1 MIAQRRLCLFL
12 GLMLAGALAGCAR
25 SYPPAP
31 VQTGAPAA
39 AGMRPAVPHPDRIT
53 VERGD
58 TLYGIARRYDVP
70 LRSLID
76 ANGLTPPYKL
86 AAGRVLTLPQLRQH
100 VVQPGENIEGV
111 ARQHG
116 VDASTL
122 ARTNGLSPP
131 YTLPVGQPLTL
142 PAPVQA
148 APAPP
153 PRTLPLVVYAVAPGR
168 SQAPTSHP
176 AAPPPAPPVAASEPT
191 VIAAAPKP
199 APVESVP
206 LAPPPAPAAAMAAPP
221 LSPPP
226 PPAAPPAAPLPAA
239 PPHEEVAAL
248 PPPLPAPHGNVRS
261 FLWPVRGHVIAAYGA
276 GEGGA
281 HNDGINIAAPQGTPV
296 VAADAGTV
304 AYAGNEL
311 RGYGNLVLIKHA
323 DGWMTA
329 YAHNSALLVKRGEK
343 VARGQT
349 IARVGATGAV
359 GEPQLHFE
367 IRHGTKALDPAEY
380 LPMPAATAAKG

>member
-1 MIAQRRLCLFL
+1 
-12 GLMLAGALAGCAR
+12 
-25 SYPPAP
+25 
-31 VQTGAPAA
+31 
-39 AGMRPAVPHPDRIT
+39 
-53 VERGD
+53 
-58 TLYGIARRYDVP
+58 VP

-76 ANGLTPPYKL
+76 ANGLTPPYRL
-86 AAGRVLTLPQLRQH
+86 AAGRVLALPQVRQH

-111 ARQHG
+111 ARLHG

-122 ARTNGLSPP
+122 ARTNGLAPP
-131 YTLPVGQPLTL
+131 YTLPVGQPLAL

-153 PRTLPLVVYAVAPGR
+153 PRALPPVVYAVAPGR
-168 SQAPTSHP
+168 NHAPASDTV
-176 AAPPPAPPVAASEPT
+176 APPAPPPQSAATNEPPA
-191 VIAAAPKP
+191 IAAAPKP
-199 APVESVP
+199 APVETVP
-206 LAPPPAPAAAMAAPP
+206 LAPPPAPVPAPLPAPP
-221 LSPPP
+221 PL
-226 PPAAPPAAPLPAA
+226 PPAAPA
-239 PPHEEVAAL
+239 HEEMAAL
-248 PPPLPAPHGNVRS
+248 PPPQPAPRGNVRS
-261 FLWPVRGHVIAAYGA
+261 FLWPVQGHVIASYGA

-296 VAADAGTV
+296 VAADAGIV

-343 VARGQT
+343 VGRGQA

-367 IRHGTKALDPAEY
+367 IRHGTKALDPEEY
-380 LPMPAATAAKG
+380 LPQSAAAAARG

>member
-31 VQTGAPAA
+31 VQTGAPA

-111 ARQHG
+111 ARLHG

-153 PRTLPLVVYAVAPGR
+153 PRTLPPVVYAVAPGR
-168 SQAPTSHP
+168 NHAPASDTV
-176 AAPPPAPPVAASEPT
+176 APPAPPPQSAATNEPPA
-191 VIAAAPKP
+191 IAAAP
-199 APVESVP
+199 
-206 LAPPPAPAAAMAAPP
+206 
-221 LSPPP
+221 
-226 PPAAPPAAPLPAA
+226 
-239 PPHEEVAAL
+239 
-248 PPPLPAPHGNVRS
+248 
-261 FLWPVRGHVIAAYGA
+261 
-276 GEGGA
+276 
-281 HNDGINIAAPQGTPV
+281 
-296 VAADAGTV
+296 
-304 AYAGNEL
+304 
-311 RGYGNLVLIKHA
+311 
-323 DGWMTA
+323 
-329 YAHNSALLVKRGEK
+329 
-343 VARGQT
+343 
-349 IARVGATGAV
+349 
-359 GEPQLHFE
+359 
-367 IRHGTKALDPAEY
+367 
-380 LPMPAATAAKG
+380 

>member
-1 MIAQRRLCLFL
+1 M
-12 GLMLAGALAGCAR
+12 
-25 SYPPAP
+25 
-31 VQTGAPAA
+31 
-39 AGMRPAVPHPDRIT
+39 
-53 VERGD
+53 
-58 TLYGIARRYDVP
+58 
-70 LRSLID
+70 
-76 ANGLTPPYKL
+76 
-86 AAGRVLTLPQLRQH
+86 
-100 VVQPGENIEGV
+100 
-111 ARQHG
+111 
-116 VDASTL
+116 
-122 ARTNGLSPP
+122 
-131 YTLPVGQPLTL
+131 
-142 PAPVQA
+142 
-148 APAPP
+148 
-153 PRTLPLVVYAVAPGR
+153 
-168 SQAPTSHP
+168 
-176 AAPPPAPPVAASEPT
+176 
-191 VIAAAPKP
+191 
-199 APVESVP
+199 
-206 LAPPPAPAAAMAAPP
+206 
-221 LSPPP
+221 
-226 PPAAPPAAPLPAA
+226 
-239 PPHEEVAAL
+239 
-248 PPPLPAPHGNVRS
+248 PPPLPPPHGNVRS
-261 FLWPVRGHVIAAYGA
+261 FLWPVRGHVIAAYGT